1 MKNRKLKKCLKNYV
15 LIAITIIAIAV
26 FLFSAVALDTDGT
39 YTFYIT
45 ASVSLLW
52 LALFTYAN
60 RDRLSRKESV

>member
-26 FLFSAVALDTDGT
+26 FLFSAVALDTNGT
-39 YTFYIT
+39 YAFYIT
-45 ASVSLLW
+45 AAVSLLW

-60 RDRLSRKESV
+60 RDRFNRKESA

>member
-39 YTFYIT
+39 YVFYIT
-45 ASVSLLW
+45 AAVSLIW
-52 LALFTYAN
+52 LALFTYTN
-60 RDRLSRKESV
+60 RDHFNRKESV